1 MIEVAERMT
10 RAPNSLSCQCSR
22 PRDRCE
28 TMRNSD
34 ALSKPALFAKPEIFT
49 EPVDLVHSLVQDC
62 HDPDV
67 AV

>member
-1 MIEVAERMT
+1 MQVAERIT
-10 RAPNSLSCQCSR
+10 QAPNSLSYQRLR
-22 PRDRCE
+22 PRDWCE

-34 ALSKPALFAKPEIFT
+34 ALLKPNLFAKVEIFA
-49 EPVDLVHSLVQDC
+49 EPVDLVHSFVQDC

>member
-1 MIEVAERMT
+1 MVMVAEGMT
-10 RAPNSLSCQCSR
+10 QAPNSLSCQCSR
-22 PRDRCE
+22 PRDWCE

-34 ALSKPALFAKPEIFT
+34 ALSKLALFAKPEIFT

-67 AV
+67 AI

>member
-1 MIEVAERMT
+1 MQVAEGMT
-10 RAPNSLSCQCSR
+10 QAPNSLSCHCSR
-22 PRDRCE
+22 PRDWCE
-28 TMRNSD
+28 TMRNSH
-34 ALSKPALFAKPEIFT
+34 ALTKLALFANPKIVA

>member
-1 MIEVAERMT
+1 MT
-10 RAPNSLSCQCSR
+10 QAPNSLSCHCSR
-22 PRDRCE
+22 PRDWCE

-34 ALSKPALFAKPEIFT
+34 ALLKPTLLAKAEIFA
-49 EPVDLVHSLVQDC
+49 EPIDLVHSFVQDC